1 MNANTK
7 VKATNKWS
15 NEATRSGKSLAVIY
29 SLKNMEDDSLPELLV
44 FYQGN
49 SDPGFTRDQV
59 LTIED
64 AQSARPYKA
73 TIFNSWDDIPNDM
86 SKAFLF

>member
-7 VKATNKWS
+7 VKATNKWT
-15 NEATRSGKSLAVIY
+15 NEATKSGKSLAVIY
-29 SLKNMEDDSLPELLV
+29 SLQNMENESLPELLV

-59 LTIED
+59 LTIGE
-64 AQSARPYKA
+64 AQNARPYKA
-73 TIFNSWDDIPNDM
+73 TIFNSWDNIPNDM

>member
-7 VKATNKWS
+7 VKATNKWT
-15 NEATRSGKSLAVIY
+15 NEVTKSGKSLAVIY
-29 SLKNMEDDSLPELLV
+29 SLKNMENESLPELLV

-49 SDPGFTRDQV
+49 ADPGFTRDQV
-59 LTIED
+59 LTIEE
-64 AQSARPYKA
+64 AQNARPYKA
-73 TIFNSWDDIPNDM
+73 TIFNSWGDIPNDM

>member
-7 VKATNKWS
+7 VKATSKWT
-15 NEATRSGKSLAVIY
+15 NEATKSGKSLAVIY
-29 SLKNMEDDSLPELLV
+29 SLKNMENESLPELLV

-49 SDPGFTRDQV
+49 LDPGFTRDQV
-59 LTIED
+59 LTIGE
-64 AQSARPYKA
+64 AQNARPYKA

>member
-1 MNANTK
+1 MNENTK
-7 VKATNKWS
+7 VKVTNKWT
-15 NEATRSGKSLAVIY
+15 NEVTKSGKSLAVIY
-29 SLKNMEDDSLPELLV
+29 SLKNKENESLPELLV

-49 SDPGFTRDQV
+49 TDPGFTCDQV
-59 LTIED
+59 LTIGE
-64 AQSARPYKA
+64 AQNARPYKA